1 MKIIGINYLSESSV
15 VLIENGKLKYAI
27 SEERLNR
34 IKNWWGNP
42 FKAVNYVLK
51 ETNNKI
57 NDIDF
62 FATHG
67 LSCSKS
73 FSPDKNIFK
82 NKIEEIQ
89 KSSLTSIKKNLQID
103 FLEKKFKH
111 ETAARKRNSKNI
123 DSLKKRYKKLDIYDH
138 HEAHAASAYFYSGWN
153 KCYVLTIDGWGDDS
167 SSKLYKADNGE
178 LFQLSSS
185 SSLDSLGYFYGS
197 ITKLLGYKPHRHEG
211 KVLGLAAFGN
221 YKKAYP
227 YISKM
232 ISYDKQKKCFKG
244 NFEKGLYQSKFDNP
258 NIKFL
263 IKKFSPKDIAAATQK
278 RIEEVIIE
286 FIKDNIKE
294 NTKIA
299 LAGGVFSNVK
309 INQKISELKNIKDI
323 FIYPNMGDGG
333 LAVGC
338 AILSHNKYKKFLP
351 RNTNTM
357 YLGPK
362 FSNAQILK
370 EIKNNRLK
378 YIKIRYPEKFI
389 AKKLSEGLVVAC
401 FQGRMEFGPRS
412 LGNRSILVSASDK
425 SVNEWLNTKLKRT
438 EFMPF
443 APVTLKRFAKK
454 MYKNLE
460 KKKIASKF
468 MTITTE
474 CTKQAIKI
482 SPAAVHI
489 DNTARPQIITN
500 KDNKKI
506 NKILNEYYKISKIPN
521 LINTSFNVHEE
532 PIVCSPNDALRA
544 FKTSKLDYLYI
555 EDYIVHK

>member
-1 MKIIGINYLSESSV
+1 MKILGINYLSESSV
-15 VLIENGKLKYAI
+15 ALIENGKLRYAI

-42 FKAVNYVLK
+42 FKSIDLALK
-51 ETNNKI
+51 ETNNKVR
-57 NDIDF
+57 DIDL

-67 LSCSKS
+67 LSCTKN
-73 FSPDKNIFK
+73 FEPNKNIYDDKIKEILKSKLDEK
-82 NKIEEIQ
+82 NK
-89 KSSLTSIKKNLQID
+89 KKQIS
-103 FLEKKFKH
+103 F
-111 ETAARKRNSKNI
+111 
-123 DSLKKRYKKLDIYDH
+123 LKKRFIHEVKARQRNLKNINSLKRKYKKLEIHDH
-138 HEAHAASAYFYSGWN
+138 HEAHAASAYFYSGWK

-167 SSKLYKADNGE
+167 SSKLYKANNGK
-178 LFQLSSS
+178 LTQLSVTSS
-185 SSLDSLGYFYGS
+185 IDSLGYFYGS

-211 KVLGLAAFGN
+211 KILGLAAFGN
-221 YKKAYP
+221 YKKAYSP
-227 YISKM
+227 ISKM
-232 ISYDKQKKCFKG
+232 ISYDKINKCFKG
-244 NFEKGLYQSKFDNP
+244 NYENGLYQSKFDNP

-263 IKKFSPKDIAAATQK
+263 IKKYSHKDIAAATQK

-286 FIKDNIKE
+286 FIKDNVKE

-309 INQKISELKNIKDI
+309 INQKISEIKNITDI

-333 LAVGC
+333 LAPGC
-338 AILSHNKYKKFLP
+338 AILSHNKNNKFSP
-351 RNTNTM
+351 KTIENM

-362 FSNAQILK
+362 YSNSFVLK
-370 EIKNNRLK
+370 EIKKNKLK
-378 YIKIRYPEKFI
+378 YIKVPHPEKFV
-389 AKKLSEGLVVAC
+389 AKKLNEGFVVAF

-412 LGNRSILVSASDK
+412 LGNRSIFVNASDK
-425 SVNEWLNTKLKRT
+425 SVNDWLNKKLKRT

-443 APVTLKRFAKK
+443 APITLKRYANE
-454 MYKNLE
+454 MYKDLY

-468 MTITTE
+468 MTITTG
-474 CTKQAIKI
+474 CTKKAIKI

-489 DNTARPQIITN
+489 DNTARPQIISK

-506 NKILNEYYKISKIPN
+506 YNVLNEYFKISKIPN

-532 PIVCSPNDALRA
+532 PIVCSPNDAVRA

-555 EDYIVHK
+555 EDYIVYK